1 MRTITLSLIAA
12 IVSAL
17 VLTGCGKAKESRE
30 PTVTVSLPPE
40 AWLTSQIAGDRM
52 RVNTL
57 LPAGANPETYDPTV
71 SDIRRLAASDL
82 FLVSGSLEF
91 EKKVSGQLPE
101 GLPVSDLSEGIEL
114 IYDTHGHAKGLAKGH
129 GDGHEHG
136 HGEEGHSHAYGDP
149 HTWSSTKNARIIVA
163 NILEALSEADPDGKG
178 YYEKNARRLTARIDS
193 LDRAYTQRLGSEE
206 GRTFL
211 IWHPSLS
218 YLARDY
224 GLRQLPLGMENKEQS
239 VRSLK
244 AVVDTARKA
253 DPIVMF
259 VQPEYDTPSAASMAR
274 EIGVRTV
281 VINPLN
287 PDWMGEMEATLD
299 ALASGKSEAS
309 DE

>member
-1 MRTITLSLIAA
+1 MALIVGLS
-12 IVSAL
+12 
-17 VLTGCGKAKESRE
+17 VLTGCGKAKESGE

-40 AWLTSQIAGDRM
+40 AWLTSRIAGDRM

-91 EKKVSGQLPE
+91 EKKVRGQLPD
-101 GLPVSDLSEGIEL
+101 GLHVSDLSEGIEL
-114 IYDTHGHAKGLAKGH
+114 IYDTHGHAKGQTDSHA
-129 GDGHEHG
+129 HG
-136 HGEEGHSHAYGDP
+136 HGEEAHSHAYGDP

-163 NILEALSEADPDGKG
+163 NILEALSEADPDGKE
-178 YYEKNARRLTARIDS
+178 YYEENARRLTARIDS
-193 LDRAYTQRLGSEE
+193 LDRAYAQRLGSEE
-206 GRTFL
+206 GRAFL

-253 DPIVMF
+253 NPIVMF

-281 VINPLN
+281 VINTLN